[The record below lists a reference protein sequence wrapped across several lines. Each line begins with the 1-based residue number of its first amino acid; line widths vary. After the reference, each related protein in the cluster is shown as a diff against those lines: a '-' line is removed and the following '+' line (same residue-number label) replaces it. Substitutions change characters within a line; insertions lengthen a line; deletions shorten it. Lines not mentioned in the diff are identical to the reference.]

1 MLTVLSL
8 IFFQLSDFESLN
20 EVAAADS
27 VFNGEE
33 RKKEGEGEEENSD
46 ERLVKKVVE
55 LKVHVHV
62 H

>member
-1 MLTVLSL
+1 MTLTVLSL
-8 IFFQLSDFESLN
+8 TFQLSDFEGLDQ
-20 EVAAADS
+20 VAAADS

-33 RKKEGEGEEENSD
+33 GKKEEEGEREDSD

-55 LKVHVHV
+55 LKVHAHV